1 MARKKKETPAG
12 DDTPG
17 WLVTFSDL
25 MTLLLTFFV
34 LLLSMATMVN
44 ERKRKVVLGSI
55 ASAFGIGSKGINVL
69 ADESSALTWEPG
81 PMEDI
86 DDLQFLKPLLWEDIG
101 KDLDLR
107 TSDFLQIVS
116 INSDVL
122 FGPGQI
128 RLSAEGQKMLALLAP
143 LLGRVKYPLRLAGH
157 TSTLR
162 DELGDAYKER
172 REETLRDSSWQIS
185 LERTLAVYQFLIS
198 HGVSPEKLRM
208 EAFGRFRPQGSI
220 LTSEGRKQNR
230 RVEILLDKRNS
241 EWFFQEKRKV
251 VPEPEEKDDTFQYK
265 GFRFDLDNPESR

>member
-12 DDTPG
+12 DETPA
-17 WLVTFSDL
+17 WLITFSDL

-34 LLLSMATMVN
+34 LLLSMATMIN

-55 ASAFGIGSKGINVL
+55 ASAFGIGSSGLNML
-69 ADESSALTWEPG
+69 AKDSSTMTWEPG
-81 PMEDI
+81 PMEDV

-107 TSDFLQIVS
+107 TSDFLQVVS

-122 FGPGQI
+122 FGPGQV
-128 RLSAEGQKMLALLAP
+128 RLSAEGQKLLALLAP
-143 LLGRVKYPLRLAGH
+143 LLGRVKYPLRLSGH

-172 REETLRDSSWQIS
+172 RKETLRDPSWQIS
-185 LERTLAVYQFLIS
+185 LERTLAVYQFLIA

-208 EAFGRFRPQGSI
+208 EAFGRFRPQDSI

-241 EWFFQEKRKV
+241 EWFFREKRKV
-251 VPEPEEKDDTFQYK
+251 IPESKEKEDTFQYK
-265 GFRFDLDNPESR
+265 GFLFELDTPR